1 MEAQK
6 DQMEPPAMR
15 NEEQTIV
22 AKLDEQYD
30 GVLEEA
36 RLLNKSYIS
45 ASIKLY
51 KKTGIKSGI
60 AAISIKQ
67 TSQNAYSIYWCKL
80 VPLQGKQNKFL
91 PLTIAKGNGKYKY
104 SPSSFQFVEYTYRFL
119 VLQVEERLAE
129 IRKIASE
136 NRQLRRTIVAYESKL
151 SRYQSRKYGELY
163 SGK

>member
-1 MEAQK
+1 MS
-6 DQMEPPAMR
+6 
-15 NEEQTIV
+15 EEKQTIV
-22 AKLDEQYD
+22 TVLDQQYD
-30 GVLEEA
+30 ELLEGA
-36 RLLNKSYIS
+36 RRLSQSYIS
-45 ASIKLY
+45 ASVGLY

-91 PLTIAKGNGKYKY
+91 PLTIAKGNGKYKD